1 MLRASSSCSGLVLNE
16 AGASRLEAATINDEK
31 DKLQQKEKLFGCYC
45 YCVAA
50 AMAGAAQCTL
60 DHEVLKLFKNTWN
73 PYNILN
79 TGDLIINDEKD
90 KLQQKNPELFGC
102 CYYVAAAIGEMA
114 QWVKKLQ
121 NVKKKLLGNIQ

>member
-50 AMAGAAQCTL
+50 AMAGIAQCT
-60 DHEVLKLFKNTWN
+60 VIQKLFNCSK
-73 PYNILN
+73 I
-79 TGDLIINDEKD
+79 LIILVMK
-90 KLQQKNPELFGC
+90 
-102 CYYVAAAIGEMA
+102 I
-114 QWVKKLQ
+114 
-121 NVKKKLLGNIQ
+121 

>member
-31 DKLQQKEKLFGCYC
+31 DKLQQKGKLFGCC

-73 PYNILN
+73 PYNIFN